1 MGQGLLAYAVS
12 TDLDVSLIGIA
23 TIFAMCAGSWYW
35 LSQVRHVPPSCSA
48 SCVRASIMTPV
59 KKRWPGISYF
69 LLSREGQRAS
79 GVSL

>member
-35 LSQVRHVPPSCSA
+35 LSQVRPCPRRV
-48 SCVRASIMTPV
+48 VRRASV
-59 KKRWPGISYF
+59 R
-69 LLSREGQRAS
+69 LL
-79 GVSL
+79 